1 MNVVI
6 ILGIS
11 KFLKGGSRTNI
22 TNRSHA
28 YSRLMKGYDVY
39 NQINSE
45 NKFIICSGGFGQSK
59 LMKNFL
65 VDKGIPEYKIVEE
78 GNSRTTIEN
87 CVYSYDYLSKLS
99 NSSGYYNGETLFFTK
114 DFIIHLVTNDYHIER
129 SEYIFNYFK
138 YRLNPELKIIPHS
151 SSILSYIPHY
161 NNEDANEVEI
171 ARKNDIENLKNTPS
185 RLKKLR
191 DANL

>member
-39 NQINSE
+39 QKLDSE
-45 NKFIICSGGFGQSK
+45 NKFIICSGGFGQAK
-59 LMKNFL
+59 LMKKFL
-65 VDKGIPEYKIVEE
+65 VDKGIPDHKIVEE
-78 GNSRTTIEN
+78 PYSRTTIEN
-87 CVYSYDYLSKLS
+87 CVYSYRYLSTLT
-99 NSSGYYNGETLFFTK
+99 NNSGYYDGDNLSLGFN
-114 DFIIHLVTNDYHIER
+114 IHLVTNDYHIKR
-129 SEYIFNYFK
+129 SEYIFDYFK
-138 YRLNPELKIIPHS
+138 YQLPNETKIIPYS
-151 SSILSYIPHY
+151 SSILSYIPY
-161 NNEDANEVEI
+161 YTNEDANEVEI
-171 ARKNDIENLKNTPS
+171 ARKNDIENLKNTPE
-185 RLKKLR
+185 RLRKLR